1 MNKKLLSAV
10 VAASLLA
17 PAVASA
23 NTDWQFYGR
32 AHVSVDWLDDGQESA
47 LNVNSNSS
55 RIGFKASHEL
65 TPSLKAL
72 FQVEQEIRYDN
83 GAGSWGSRD
92 SFVGLE
98 GDFGM
103 LRLGFFDTPLKIVRG
118 QVDMFGDQIGDGR
131 NMTRLRDGYSG
142 GDYDFDTRFRNGIHY
157 RTPKFGNM
165 HADLHYSTN
174 TSAGITN
181 DNDDDAISAALSYDA
196 NGLYLAGAYEVK
208 NDTSSN
214 AMRFGAKY
222 TTGAFTIAGLAQFAT
237 IKDSVLVDDQD
248 ISTYGIGASY
258 AMNDKWTLKGQYYWL
273 SADGS
278 DRDAN
283 MAAIG
288 LDYRIARPF
297 RLMFAYAA
305 TSNDD
310 LASYS
315 MARGGHGAQLS
326 PAAPGENPSG
336 FSVGFR
342 YDF

>member
-17 PAVASA
+17 PAAAFA
-23 NTDWQFYGR
+23 NPNWEFYGR
-32 AHVSVDWLDDGQESA
+32 AHLSVDWLDDGQEDG

-55 RIGFKASHEL
+55 RIGFKANHEL
-65 TPSLKAL
+65 TEGLKAIM
-72 FQVEQEIRYDN
+72 QVEQEVRYEN
-83 GAGSWGSRD
+83 GAGSWASRD
-92 SFVGLE
+92 SFIGLQ

-157 RTPKFGNM
+157 QTPKFGNV
-165 HADLHYSTN
+165 HVDVHYSTN
-174 TSAGITN
+174 TDSGITTDN
-181 DNDDDAISAALSYDA
+181 DNDAISIAATYSTSA
-196 NGLYLAGAYEVK
+196 LYLAGAYEVK
-208 NDTSSN
+208 NETSSD
-214 AMRFGAKY
+214 ALRFGAKY
-222 TTGAFTIAGLAQFAT
+222 TAGPFTIAGLAQFAT
-237 IKDSVLVDDQD
+237 IKDSTLVADQD
-248 ISTYGIGASY
+248 VTTWGLGGSY
-258 AMNDKWTLKGQYYWL
+258 ALNDKLTLKGQYYWL

-283 MAAIG
+283 MAVVG

-310 LASYS
+310 LARYS
-315 MARGGHGAQLS
+315 MARGGHGAQLA
-326 PAAPGENPSG
+326 PAAPGENPQG